1 MFVILL
7 FTILSMDGGYAFA
20 GKIYITKE
28 KGLEKQEERLVEN
41 FSRQLLNNL
50 RGKESAFLPA
60 KAAGGLKGHDDIVV
74 ALGEGAL
81 KEVLRGDGNS
91 PVIGVFI
98 SRSSYADVL
107 SGVSSRRKVTAVY
120 SDPSPK
126 RQIALIKALLGEGA
140 SVGVIKS
147 SSTEE
152 EVKQAVITAKELGV
166 RMQVADIQ
174 RFRNPKLAVDEL
186 KGTRTLLLQKDKELF
201 DSIPLDTLLVL
212 AYDLNNLGIIG
223 YSSGV
228 VKNGALAT
236 TYTSLDDTVKSVAD
250 IIREF
255 DSTGKIPVPDYSE
268 YYSVVVN
275 KYVVR
280 SLDIYE
286 RDEDAVKK
294 EVASLLKEEK

>member
-1 MFVILL
+1 M
-7 FTILSMDGGYAFA
+7 
-20 GKIYITKE
+20 
-28 KGLEKQEERLVEN
+28 
-41 FSRQLLNNL
+41 
-50 RGKESAFLPA
+50 
-60 KAAGGLKGHDDIVV
+60 
-74 ALGEGAL
+74 
-81 KEVLRGDGNS
+81 
-91 PVIGVFI
+91 
-98 SRSSYADVL
+98 
-107 SGVSSRRKVTAVY
+107 
-120 SDPSPK
+120 
-126 RQIALIKALLGEGA
+126 
-140 SVGVIKS
+140 IKS

>member
-1 MFVILL
+1 
-7 FTILSMDGGYAFA
+7 MDGGYAFA

-41 FSRQLLNNL
+41 FSRQLLDNL
-50 RGKESAFLPA
+50 RGRESTFLPA
-60 KAAGGLKGHDDIVV
+60 KAAGSLKGQGGIVV

-107 SGVSSRRKVTAVY
+107 SGVSSRRRVTAVY

-126 RQIALIKALLGEGA
+126 RQIALIRALLGEGA

-147 SSTEE
+147 SSTDE

-250 IIREF
+250 VIREF